1 MYSKEELQAKSVVQ
15 LKDIAKELGVKVK
28 KSDNKETIVNA
39 ILDAQTE
46 QPAPEAALSASAPAL
61 QPRKKTVF
69 IPYTVM
75 KERISTCRR
84 TRYWVLTA
92 ARLLLRL

>member
-15 LKDIAKELGVKVK
+15 LKDIAKELSSMPFSTPRQNSQLLK
-28 KSDNKETIVNA
+28 
-39 ILDAQTE
+39 
-46 QPAPEAALSASAPAL
+46 QPLSASAPAL
-61 QPRKKTVF
+61 QPRKKTVS

>member
-15 LKDIAKELGVKVK
+15 LKDIAKELGAKVK
-28 KSDNKETIVNA
+28 KSDNKGTIVYA
-39 ILDAQTE
+39 ILDAQAE
-46 QPAPEAALSASAPAL
+46 QPAPEAAPK
-61 QPRKKTVF
+61 RKRTVF

>member
-15 LKDIAKELGVKVK
+15 LKDIAKELGAKVK
-28 KSDNKETIVNA
+28 KSDNKGTIVYA
-39 ILDAQTE
+39 ILDAQAE
-46 QPAPEAALSASAPAL
+46 QPAPEAAPK
-61 QPRKKTVF
+61 RKRTRIATKKEDRV

>member
-1 MYSKEELQAKSVVQ
+1 MPFSTPKQNSQ
-15 LKDIAKELGVKVK
+15 LLK
-28 KSDNKETIVNA
+28 
-39 ILDAQTE
+39 
-46 QPAPEAALSASAPAL
+46 QPLSASAPAL

-69 IPYTVM
+69 IPYTAM